1 MQRNHPASTRVSA
14 LRRVIGGLI
23 TAVAVTAAAVLTGA
37 ATAQAEPSPV
47 NDSFENSPAT
57 RWRLWT
63 TGRALAA
70 FSDTTTPRS
79 GAVAAYLLPLADWA
93 SVERSVT
100 LDPASGF
107 RTCDASVYVAKS
119 FSPGGTV
126 YLQIIDA
133 ATWTYITATTAVAPS
148 HLDGYRQVKFAKF
161 ARTTATMVFRIG
173 FENNKGGLIVDD
185 FSISCSNPLQ

>member
-126 YLQIIDA
+126 YL
-133 ATWTYITATTAVAPS
+133 VAPS